1 MAKKLG
7 KNYRLF
13 VSAAGGTTFAAPNGQ
28 GDLTI
33 NRGGDDID
41 TTTKES
47 GSYGTSAPGQKS
59 LSLTQAIIPD
69 LPDVQYTR
77 LKELDG
83 AGESAV
89 YQVREAPFAEDDV
102 VFECEMFT
110 RQTNTD
116 LNRTSAAGTSFT
128 LTAATAPTVDE
139 I

>member
-13 VSAAGGTTFAAPNGQ
+13 VSATGGTTFAAPNGQ

-33 NRGGDDID
+33 NRSGDDID
-41 TTTKES
+41 TSTKDS

-59 LSLTQAIIPD
+59 LSLTQAFIPD

-77 LKELDG
+77 MKQLD
-83 AGESAV
+83 ADGESAI
-89 YQVREAPFAEDDV
+89 YQVRHSPFGEDDV
-102 VFECEMFT
+102 VFECDMFT
-110 RQTNTD
+110 RQANTD